1 MQNLKEN
8 RHELSKITFF
18 SLSNFHKLKNSDFI
32 LESEMTEIQIQNN
45 QINQMLCE
53 NFILPWK

>member
-18 SLSNFHKLKNSDFI
+18 RFFIFI